1 MVKSGKPSH
10 IISSGISI
18 ADTGVG
24 ARHHRPMSLEPE
36 LKTKGMYWRPGRVPG
51 AMLFCPLRAGWRT
64 LTLHLEMTSNLS
76 CGGRGT
82 GLDHGEGE
90 FSHGGAREHGAGLVA
105 LFSLALSISVVLR
118 GVPASH
124 RTGFKTASKMG
135 LFLGSIV
142 SFRLIH
148 FYLFDRRLTDW
159 ADDLVAGIAPS
170 VFRRFWPRAHK
181 FCGFYRVGRC
191 TRCDVKT
198 IPNFLV
204 YEMAKSGKPVAYCL

>member
-1 MVKSGKPSH
+1 MVKSGKPTH

-24 ARHHRPMSLEPE
+24 ARHHSPMSLEPE
-36 LKTKGMYWRPGRVPG
+36 LKPKAMHCGPPRRVPVV
-51 AMLFCPLRAGWRT
+51 MLFCPLRAGWRT

-90 FSHGGAREHGAGLVA
+90 FSPDWAREHGAGLVA
-105 LFSLALSISVVLR
+105 LSSLALSISVVLQ

-135 LFLGSIV
+135 LFLGQEFHSVPFSSI
-142 SFRLIH
+142 H
-148 FYLFDRRLTDW
+148 YYLFGTCDRCVESRG
-159 ADDLVAGIAPS
+159 AECRS
-170 VFRRFWPRAHK
+170 SR
-181 FCGFYRVGRC
+181 
-191 TRCDVKT
+191 
-198 IPNFLV
+198 
-204 YEMAKSGKPVAYCL
+204 